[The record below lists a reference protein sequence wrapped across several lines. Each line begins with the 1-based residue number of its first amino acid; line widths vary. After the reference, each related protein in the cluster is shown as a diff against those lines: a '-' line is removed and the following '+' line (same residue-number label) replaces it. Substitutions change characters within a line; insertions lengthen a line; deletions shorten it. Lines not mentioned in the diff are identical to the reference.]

1 MSNTSDDVGLSAPA
15 TPAPTGNRL
24 PARAFYTHSGAKL
37 GIGILG
43 VVVAWALVTLSP
55 WLFELAKVYV
65 CKAFLYLANY
75 PNLWTRETL
84 YSIWHYLS
92 RSWLPAVL
100 VLATWGMSNVLSA
113 QSFAKV
119 SRLEASGAT
128 PSVDELKALDK
139 EFKRK
144 MTVLEYFDEVS
155 SYGGST
161 FTTISA
167 AWFVVAFFNG
177 LYQVFGTDVENF
189 DWFYIQEFGYSM
201 AITLATV
208 YVWVL
213 YREGIDGETPF
224 EPRDDVALPPE
235 FVQAVRQF
243 GRPCLHQSPFQR
255 PGHVFAEGLQF
266 QYLAYMVKLAHHAG
280 HLEQL
285 YPGAGHEE
293 KQRLESLRK
302 EVAEA
307 LDPSI
312 KEANHE

>member
-1 MSNTSDDVGLSAPA
+1 MSSNPENVEL
-15 TPAPTGNRL
+15 PAPTTPAQTGKRI

-100 VLATWGMSNVLSA
+100 VLATWGLSNVLSA

-128 PSVDELKALDK
+128 PSLDELKALDK

-144 MTVLEYFDEVS
+144 MTVLQYVDAVS

-201 AITLATV
+201 AIILVTG

-213 YREGIDGETPF
+213 YREGIDGDTPF
-224 EPRDDVALPPE
+224 QPRDDVALPPE

-243 GRPCLHQSPFQR
+243 GRPCLPASPR
-255 PGHVFAEGLQF
+255 HHPGYIFAEGLQF

-285 YPGAGHEE
+285 YPGECHDT
-293 KQRLESLRK
+293 KHRMKSLRD
-302 EVAEA
+302 EA
-307 LDPSI
+307 AKALGPSL